1 MERFESVKSL
11 ALTEVSFLD
20 TYLVCY
26 TYSIAEAQR
35 EFPRLS
41 KSDRIVPVETMLELL
56 ETKDVMAEAD
66 AMTAIRMHQ
75 AKRSK
80 FLGLDAISG

>member
-1 MERFESVKSL
+1 MLKN
-11 ALTEVSFLD
+11 
-20 TYLVCY
+20 

-35 EFPRLS
+35 EFPKLS
-41 KSDRIVPVETMLELL
+41 KCDRIVPVMNRGKVQTFIVPVETMLELL

-80 FLGLDAISG
+80 VLGLDAISG

>member
-1 MERFESVKSL
+1 
-11 ALTEVSFLD
+11 
-20 TYLVCY
+20 
-26 TYSIAEAQR
+26 
-35 EFPRLS
+35 
-41 KSDRIVPVETMLELL
+41 MLELL

-80 FLGLDAISG
+80 VLGLDAISG